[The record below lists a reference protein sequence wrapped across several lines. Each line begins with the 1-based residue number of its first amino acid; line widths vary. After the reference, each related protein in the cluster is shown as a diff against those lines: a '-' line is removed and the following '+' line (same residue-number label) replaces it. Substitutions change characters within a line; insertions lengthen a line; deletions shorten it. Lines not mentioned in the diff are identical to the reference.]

1 MEIIGSF
8 SMARYTAFFVIAIN
22 IQDAREILID
32 IMESCNL
39 DLIYQTPSSLI
50 AREAIGQVSISQLVT
65 LEVVFDTATST
76 DTEIK
81 MTVVLKNEELPL
93 QPDNHCRQMF
103 ELVSEMIINHRQ
115 WVLLESMTL

>member
-22 IQDAREILID
+22 IEDAREILID